1 MSGPVPSEGHATTGP
16 PPEGSLDDF
25 PLPVLFTH
33 VLAHRLSGSLV
44 LKSPRGGGE
53 GSDVVVFADGA
64 PTRIR
69 TAKLIAPLGEML
81 VRLGVIADV
90 DLQAALL
97 RAQRAKER
105 LGRQLVSDSLVDRR
119 VLLRALREQIL
130 VRLRAIA
137 ALPSETIYEFHPNA
151 DLLDEGAPTNH
162 VACDALAALLS
173 LVRAWP
179 ERRRIDE
186 AILPFLRTPVR
197 LHPLARL
204 DRFELDDAERAV
216 IAKLKSSGEPSHEAL
231 LQSSVAPERT
241 IRALLYALHVTHHLD
256 DGSGAPPLD
265 VEPPSDPVASLR
277 DSALNV
283 GIDPL
288 RTSAAIV
295 ALGAADDHREALA
308 LWRAGNLQAAEVLAA
323 RAVARDPGKPDYK
336 ALLGVVL
343 AQQGGRTRFKRGLSL
358 LNEAITAAP
367 QSDRALV
374 WRATVLRDAGRI
386 DAAIRDWRAALA
398 ANPANDEAKIALKR
412 AQVHSDHPE
421 LRRSSRLA
429 AGRPA
434 GAGSTTPRR
443 PQPSVGSRNQWI
455 LLAVLVVSTVALLVV
470 YFRMRG

>member
-16 PPEGSLDDF
+16 PPEGTLDDF

-44 LKSPRGGGE
+44 LKSPLGGGE

-64 PTRIR
+64 PARIR

-119 VLLRALREQIL
+119 VLLRALREQIF
-130 VRLRAIA
+130 VRLRAVA
-137 ALPSETIYEFHPNA
+137 ALPSETIYEFHSNA
-151 DLLDEGAPTNH
+151 DLLDEGASTNQ
-162 VACDALAALLS
+162 VTCDALAALLS

-179 ERRRIDE
+179 DRRRIDE
-186 AILPFLRTPVR
+186 TILPFLRAPVR
-197 LHPLARL
+197 LHPHATLE
-204 DRFELDDAERAV
+204 RFELDDAEQAV
-216 IAKLKSSGEPSHEAL
+216 IAKLKGGAEPTHEAL
-231 LQSSVAPERT
+231 LHSSVAPERA
-241 IRALLYALHVTHHLD
+241 IRALLYTLHLTHHLD

-323 RAVARDPGKPDYK
+323 RAVTRDASKPDYK
-336 ALLGVVL
+336 ALLGMVV
-343 AQQGGRTRFKRGLSL
+343 AQQGGRTRFKRGIAL
-358 LNEAITAAP
+358 LNEAIAAAP

-386 DAAIRDWRAALA
+386 DAAIRDWRSALT

-412 AQVHSDHPE
+412 AQVHSDHPQ

-429 AGRPA
+429 AGSPA
-434 GAGSTTPRR
+434 PGRTMTPRTM
-443 PQPSVGSRNQWI
+443 SAVGNRNQWI

-470 YFRMRG
+470 YFRMRR